1 MIIEQGRVIAA
12 NAEWAEVEAGGSG
25 CASCGTASACGVP
38 KEGKA
43 GLHGRMVLRLAN
55 TVGAKVGDIVDLSV
69 SSESMTTAVGVA
81 YGMPTVGLIAGM
93 ALAHGLFG
101 SSSEALGALLGA
113 LSGFVAA
120 RLAAARIPSGVRIL
134 AIANTAPVQGS
145 ALPIYFQAALSKE

>member
-12 NAEWAEVEAGGSG
+12 HGEWVDVEAGGSG
-25 CASCGTASACGVP
+25 CSSCGTASACGVP
-38 KEGKA
+38 KEGKQ

-55 TVGAKVGDIVDLSV
+55 NVGAKAGDIVDLAV
-69 SSESMTTAVGVA
+69 SSESMTTAVGIA
-81 YGMPTVGLIAGM
+81 YGLPTVGMIAGM

-113 LSGFVAA
+113 LSGFVGA

-134 AIANTAPVQGS
+134 AIANTAPAPGS

>member
-12 NAEWAEVEAGGSG
+12 NGEWVDVEAGGSG
-25 CASCGTASACGVP
+25 CSSCGTASACGVP

-43 GLHGRMVLRLAN
+43 GLHGRMVLRLTN

-81 YGMPTVGLIAGM
+81 YGLPTVGMIAGM

-101 SSSEALGALLGA
+101 SSGEALGALLGA
-113 LSGFVAA
+113 LTGFVGA
-120 RLAAARIPSGVRIL
+120 RLAAASIPSGVRIL
-134 AIANTAPVQGS
+134 AIANTAPTQGS